1 MLPVAGGTQW
11 HALSAPGVSLAWW
24 HAIRRHARYAVVLS
38 GVVVV
43 DCVSERNTGAMVA
56 SALVDDA
63 GVMSDLGPVPL
74 GRWQSATEER

>member
-1 MLPVAGGTQW
+1 M
-11 HALSAPGVSLAWW
+11 
-24 HAIRRHARYAVVLS
+24 VLS

-56 SALVDDA
+56 RALVDDA
-63 GVMSDLGPVPL
+63 GVMSDPGPVPL

>member
-1 MLPVAGGTQW
+1 M
-11 HALSAPGVSLAWW
+11 SLAWW
-24 HAIRRHARYAVVLS
+24 DAIRSHARYAVVLS

-63 GVMSDLGPVPL
+63 GVMSDLGPMPL
-74 GRWQSATEER
+74 GRWQSTTEER